1 MRVYVVVVYNISGG
15 AALQGAPWEGEA
27 PIANDC
33 STIYFPLVLFAA

>member
-15 AALQGAPWEGEA
+15 ALQGAPWEGEA

-33 STIYFPLVLFAA
+33 SKISFPLVLFAA